1 MVMLG
6 EVTMM
11 ITQQPRLIDE
21 INLDSVNEASRYVSA
36 LNSLQAS
43 KLGRSYLLFLPIPL
57 NDDDGTKKIE

>member
-1 MVMLG
+1 
-6 EVTMM
+6 MM